1 MTVAP
6 ATLAAASAV
15 LARRA
20 GLRSEESMRSRLER
34 CLDDAARRSATTVD
48 AFVARLDSD
57 PAALQSL
64 VDHVTVQESAFFRD
78 PAQFDALATGVLP
91 TIGRPTTIWSAACA
105 NGQEPFSLAMLLD
118 AQGDTTSTVI
128 ASDISM
134 TALERTR
141 AATYS
146 GREIAG
152 LDEEHRRRY
161 LRRSG
166 PDAWTVVDEIRDRV
180 EVLRVNLASDAPP
193 FDPGACPVIFCRNV
207 MIYFGHEQI
216 VRLLKRF
223 EQWLAPDGVVFLGY
237 SESLWQVTDR
247 FELERMGSAFVY
259 RRRHRP
265 GVRSDV
271 RQLTASRATS
281 TRTRPAP
288 PQRPVGPVDARPI
301 PPRRAAPT
309 PDPRVHPAP
318 SPATDSV
325 AAPSPATDPVA
336 TPSSATPTLMA
347 PTSATPSPA
356 SPVLSVEEMISVGLS
371 SMRSGELAEAVA
383 AFRRCAYLHPDSVEA
398 HTHLAFALEA
408 AGDHGAA
415 RRAFSV
421 ARTTLEHSAPEEI
434 ESALQ
439 GYRPDELARLLD
451 RKLEE
456 SR

>member
-91 TIGRPTTIWSAACA
+91 TIERPTTIWSAACA
-105 NGQEPFSLAMLLD
+105 NGQEPYSLAMLLD

-223 EQWLAPDGVVFLGY
+223 EQWLAPDGMVFLGY

-288 PQRPVGPVDARPI
+288 RQRPVGSVAARPV
-301 PPRRAAPT
+301 PPRGAAPVS
-309 PDPRVHPAP
+309 DSSVHPAP
-318 SPATDSV
+318 SPAV
-325 AAPSPATDPVA
+325 PSPATDPVA
-336 TPSSATPTLMA
+336 TPSPVTPT
-347 PTSATPSPA
+347 PVTPVPSA
-356 SPVLSVEEMISVGLS
+356 EEMISTGMS
-371 SMRSGELAEAVA
+371 SLRAGELADAVA